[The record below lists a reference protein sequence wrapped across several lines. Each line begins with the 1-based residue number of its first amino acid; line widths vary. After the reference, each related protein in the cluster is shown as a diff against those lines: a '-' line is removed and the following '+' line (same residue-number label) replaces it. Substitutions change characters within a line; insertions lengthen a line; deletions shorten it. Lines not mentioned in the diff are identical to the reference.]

1 MNKDLLKIKNDTI
14 YETLADLTELEEI
27 VHKIIEKYHGLNFNS
42 IVAMYH
48 QFDHSQIEVNGD
60 TLFEGNACY
69 ADSDSFSWNGDPATI
84 EYVRIGNYRKHLT
97 YIYIYP
103 KPDASNR
110 YINRFDI
117 GYEDEKDQW
126 GDSITT
132 AELVEEAEKR
142 SRVVP
147 AEVVVTAKKMFTNL
161 LDYLKANDCSLC
173 YDEDDASV
181 FVGPKD
187 LKWNVGADGN
197 LPAPENNLRKH
208 ATHDLMKKFADQGH
222 LATEV
227 MTHVHVSDSDETFR
241 TCNLTY
247 AV

>member
-27 VHKIIEKYHGLNFNS
+27 VHKIIEKYHGLNFKS

-48 QFDHSQIEVNGD
+48 QFGHTQIEVNGEL
-60 TLFEGNACY
+60 LFEADACY
-69 ADSDSFSWNGDPATI
+69 ADSDSFAWNGDPATL

-117 GYEDEKDQW
+117 NYEDEKDQW
-126 GDSITT
+126 GDSITP
-132 AELVEEAEKR
+132 AALVEEAEKR

-161 LDYLKANDCSLC
+161 LDYLKANKFSLC
-173 YDEDDASV
+173 YDEDNASV
-181 FVGPKD
+181 FIGPNH
-187 LKWNVGADGN
+187 LKWNVGADGI
-197 LPAPENNLRKH
+197 LPAEEYLLRKT
-208 ATHDLMKKFADQGH
+208 ATHDIMEKFAEQGH

-241 TCNLTY
+241 DCCLTY